1 MNDKYDITYLH
12 ITTWSGITFMAS
24 HYYGKLYHGSDSTF
38 ELCKKL
44 TKKQADDLNKRDVI
58 GCIASYSAGDMTQ
71 RFDTE
76 DEIIKIAKKEY
87 KKRFPK
93 SNVLV
98 LGNPIGN
105 KIKRV
110 LESPN
115 GFKIKE

>member
-12 ITTWSGITFMAS
+12 ITTWSGIAFLAS
-24 HYYGKLYHGSDSTF
+24 HYYGKLYHGDDTPF

-44 TKKQADDLNKRDVI
+44 TKKQADELNKRDII
-58 GCIASYSAGDMTQ
+58 GCIAPYHINDMTQ

-76 DEIIKIAKKEY
+76 DEIIRVAKREY
-87 KKRFPK
+87 KKRFPE

-105 KIKRV
+105 KIKRI
-110 LESPN
+110 LQSPK